1 MKCVILAGG
10 KGTLGKLATDDT
22 LFANARDA
30 ARIVPSPPSTI
41 TRSAFRS
48 VLSRCATMNVVR
60 PVIADCIAVCSE
72 IALDQEPP
80 NEPGEKVET
89 PEQLEDWRANEHKK
103 MQKIMWGKLE
113 KREKAIR
120 AEGVKVQRG
129 IYMGQPPEV
138 LLRAK

>member
-1 MKCVILAGG
+1 MTLPHTMTYLKFSDFGAYVLHLKHHNITVSHLDIADVSGG
-10 KGTLGKLATDDT
+10 DRYIFAVVAT
-22 LFANARDA
+22 A
-30 ARIVPSPPSTI
+30 
-41 TRSAFRS
+41 
-48 VLSRCATMNVVR
+48 
-60 PVIADCIAVCSE
+60 VIADCIAVCSE

-80 NEPGEKVET
+80 GEPGEKVET
-89 PEQLEDWRANEHKK
+89 PEQLEDWRAGEHKK

-113 KREKAIR
+113 KREKTIR

>member
-1 MKCVILAGG
+1 MTYLKFSDFGAYVLHL
-10 KGTLGKLATDDT
+10 KHH
-22 LFANARDA
+22 N
-30 ARIVPSPPSTI
+30 I
-41 TRSAFRS
+41 TVSH
-48 VLSRCATMNVVR
+48 LD
-60 PVIADCIAVCSE
+60 IADVSGGDRYIFAVVATAIILGGNGVDSSTIAVCSE

-89 PEQLEDWRANEHKK
+89 PEQLEDWRAGEHKK

-120 AEGVKVQRG
+120 SEGVKVQRG

>member
-1 MKCVILAGG
+1 MTYLKFSDFGAYVLHLKHHNITVSHLDIADVSGGDRYIFAVVATAVI
-10 KGTLGKLATDDT
+10 
-22 LFANARDA
+22 
-30 ARIVPSPPSTI
+30 PS
-41 TRSAFRS
+41 
-48 VLSRCATMNVVR
+48 
-60 PVIADCIAVCSE
+60 DCIAVCSE

-80 NEPGEKVET
+80 SEPGEKVET
-89 PEQLEDWRANEHKK
+89 PEQLEEWRAGEHKK

-120 AEGVKVQRG
+120 ADGVKVQRG